1 MTYENDF
8 VNEEIIEFEI
18 EGRKFGYKPVT
29 AGEESEWVDEYM
41 ETDKDGKNK
50 QNFKKL
56 TQCKV
61 RNLVKVPYTQ
71 ENIKKILNLD
81 KEWKDLNKDQRWNLL
96 SKLKPAVFTKIIQR
110 INKIDNSDP
119 EVKKN

>member
-1 MTYENDF
+1 MYEEDF
-8 VNEEIIEFEI
+8 VQETIVEFEI

-41 ETDKDGKNK
+41 EVKDGKPK

-56 TQCKV
+56 TRCKV
-61 RNLVKVPYTQ
+61 RNLVKVPYDQ
-71 ENIKKILNLD
+71 EAIKKILNLD

-96 SKLKPAVFTKIIQR
+96 SKLKPAMFTKIIQK
-110 INKIDNSDP
+110 INKIDNSDQK
-119 EVKKN
+119 VKKN

>member
-1 MTYENDF
+1 MYESDF
-8 VNEEIIEFEI
+8 VNEDIVEFEI
-18 EGRKFGYKPVT
+18 ESRKFGYKPVT

-71 ENIKKILNLD
+71 ENIKKILSLD